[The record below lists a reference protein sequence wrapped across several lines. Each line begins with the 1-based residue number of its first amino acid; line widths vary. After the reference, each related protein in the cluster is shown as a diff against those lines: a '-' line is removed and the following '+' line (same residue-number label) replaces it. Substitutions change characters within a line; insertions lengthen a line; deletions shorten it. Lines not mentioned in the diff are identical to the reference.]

1 MKNVN
6 KTFLVFLVLI
16 SFASFGQSTSEKLRT
31 EQARLEKKISNTKS
45 LLDKT
50 KSNTEQSLN
59 ELRLIDNQ
67 IKFRQE
73 LVTNFDNQ
81 VRGAEVKVLEK
92 DSEIK
97 ELQQKLSRLKAQYK
111 QLLLYAYKH
120 RNKFGRMMFIFS
132 STSYNEAI
140 KRGSYLERIA
150 DIQNKQF
157 LIIRQHQGLIKEEIQ
172 SIEKEKQYKLMV
184 LEEKRREK
192 SAIEKDKKKQELTYK
207 KFKQEEN
214 KLLAQLKEDER
225 KKEVLKQKISAAI
238 QKEIADAEAKRKKA
252 EKAAAEAE
260 AKKKKASSSGTASTT
275 GTSTTAKP
283 EATVEKKEVAFT
295 ETKESAALSKSFE
308 GNKGKL
314 PWPVDKGSITEGF
327 GKNAHPTLEG
337 VFTNNNGIDISAP
350 KNAQVRSVFEGEV
363 TSVLNIPGAGKVVII
378 KHGNYRTVYSNLQDT
393 YVKSGSKVSTKQAI
407 GSLLVKEGS
416 SVSVSH
422 FEVHQVVGTVVQCL
436 NPTLWVTH

>member
-6 KTFLVFLVLI
+6 NYFLAILLLI
-16 SFASFGQSTSEKLRT
+16 SFSSFGQATSEKLKT

-67 IKFRQE
+67 IKFREE

-97 ELQQKLSRLKAQYK
+97 ELTQKLARLKAQYK

-132 STSYNEAI
+132 STNYNEAI
-140 KRGSYLERIA
+140 KRGAYLERIA

-157 LIIRQHQGLIKEEIQ
+157 LIIRQHQGLIKEEIN
-172 SIEKEKQYKLMV
+172 SIEKEKQYKLKV

-192 SAIEKDKKKQELTYK
+192 AAIEQDKKKQELTYK
-207 KFKQEEN
+207 KFKQEEG

-260 AKKKKASSSGTASTT
+260 AKKKNTASSGTTT
-275 GTSTTAKP
+275 GGTTSTSKP
-283 EATVEKKEVAFT
+283 VATTEKKEVAFT

-337 VFTNNNGIDISAP
+337 VYTNNNGIDISAP
-350 KNAQVRSVFEGEV
+350 KNAQVRAVFEGEV

-393 YVKSGSKVSTKQAI
+393 YVKSGSKVTTKQAI

-416 SVSVSH
+416 SVSVAH

-436 NPTLWVTH
+436 NPTLWVSH